1 MTSGRRAVVWSPL
14 DRPGSEPPE
23 AEGLRQRKKRLLR
36 QQLSDTAT
44 QMFMERGFD
53 DVRVSEV
60 AEACQV
66 SEKTVF
72 NYFPTKESLIL
83 DRWDATMAS
92 LPAALADPEVS
103 PVEATLRVLA
113 GELGDMTSWLAS
125 QDDPIQAGEEMR
137 RFDRLIW
144 STPSLRAY
152 QRDMTDRLAAAAAG
166 VLALARPVP
175 EPDQVPGRRPH
186 SRSGARGGQGRRA
199 PRGSGHR
206 HWTEH
211 VHRRPGTD
219 AVLRDHAACLLAER
233 LDVHRPLWELTVVD
247 GLSGGRVA
255 VVNRCTTRWSTASR
269 RWTWPRCCSTWTRS
283 PRRPPGPSPGILGR
297 RRTT

>member
-166 VLALARPVP
+166 VLAERVGMSLDDP
-175 EPDQVPGRRPH
+175 EPQVAANALLGLWLVQFQSLTRCLDGVRTPAQVHEAVKADVRRAAQVIDTGLSTFIAGPGRTRCSATTPRAC
-186 SRSGARGGQGRRA
+186 SPSGSTSTGRSG
-199 PRGSGHR
+199 S
-206 HWTEH
+206 
-211 VHRRPGTD
+211 
-219 AVLRDHAACLLAER
+219 
-233 LDVHRPLWELTVVD
+233 
-247 GLSGGRVA
+247 
-255 VVNRCTTRWSTASR
+255 
-269 RWTWPRCCSTWTRS
+269 
-283 PRRPPGPSPGILGR
+283 
-297 RRTT
+297 